1 MAMVMGATSASADEV
16 TLTKTDGA
24 ASGLVWTSTTS
35 PVTTITL
42 SGGGFL
48 EFDEGIGLNVAGE
61 TRTVTIATTAGY
73 CHVTGY
79 SMTVTGYSGDGV
91 IITAGDQTLTT
102 DASDQVFTVSGIA
115 EGEEASFTIAPTEAG
130 HAKKMIVKSLTVT
143 YELKNETDET
153 DETYISLLK
162 YGWSVS
168 ACSSAPS
175 EGGSSN
181 GTGAVANLIDDN
193 AGTYWHSNW
202 SVCNES
208 SRHFFEINLGKSK
221 TFDACSFMQRQDANA
236 WNGAFQDV
244 SIFVGSSPFG
254 LTHDNIA
261 SFLESNTPV
270 ATVTLSSTDK
280 SEQYLY
286 FATPQTGQYVLVV
299 PTLTVNPGQGAN
311 ANNKYACLAE
321 FSLYEKFSPLT
332 SANAEIARK
341 KAEVL
346 AGMEMFFGSKG
357 LFLSAEQTALT
368 AAVNN
373 VAELTELTSISQV
386 AEKVAQIESAM
397 ESVYNR
403 LSGRMVYVLNKRRQQ
418 SSQSFSP
425 AYLTVMEGGNV
436 NSVSYP
442 SEPGKWLLVRDGQTA
457 NFRLYSFDKE
467 GYLSPGG
474 ITAEGQKFYFDA
486 NPYLNGFGL
495 AMRYVGAG
503 NGFNMDTAGNNLTSY
518 SSTDNGSSWVF
529 ELAGS
534 MAEDLTDGSY
544 YRIRSNRGMY
554 NANGSFKTAGSLL
567 GINTVV
573 TDGATEGERQQIHV
587 GKDGLGAIWQLK
599 AVDGGFQ
606 AYNVAADFTGN
617 DMPFA
622 LGARGDGSGKESRQ
636 AYAASADGAVAFTIF
651 NAKSGQNGSR
661 YTNGRIP
668 YALGVATPSIEGN
681 SSYKCMDING
691 EGIPVL
697 SEWNPEPGEYNN
709 GSIYYFEALAEEEL
723 NAMKAAYVA
732 AAAGVDVSE
741 FETAAAFYQGYEVLF
756 DDSFNAY
763 NQTVNQLKEALENE
777 EMLSATDVKS
787 ANSAFSANNAVA
799 ERYSAQLAEA
809 AELLESQMPEIAAKA
824 NGRQVHFYNVQYPTY
839 MLAAGASTM
848 AVATDATNVT
858 TVWTLEQTEGMKYR
872 ILNHGTGAY
881 AGHYDRTDSSG
892 GGSIP
897 VPVASTADDA
907 REYELVLFGNGQVG
921 LQAGTGSYPLLH
933 QDGSNRVVKWGSAAA
948 ASKWTASMVDTD
960 PVVIDY
966 QKVDFGCTV
975 SENVLNSV
983 YFEAQ
988 SGSTLAISQGLGA
1001 HHTILVERFNTS
1013 DFPSQQDEAAMLAA
1027 EDESAPVPTQTYT
1040 ITKDNLNVNGNRLEY
1055 VPDEAIEPGVLR
1067 MTAPMGFF
1075 TVDGKLSAPFTV
1087 HFTVASDGTTTG
1099 VDEISVADDA
1109 DNVRWYTVQGV
1120 RVAAPSAAGVY
1131 VRVAAGK
1138 ASKVYVK

>member
-1 MAMVMGATSASADEV
+1 MAMVMGAASASADEV

-24 ASGLVWTSTTS
+24 ASGLVWTSTTV
-35 PVTTITL
+35 PATTITL

-48 EFDEGIGLNVAGE
+48 EYDEGIGINVAGE
-61 TRTVTIATTAGY
+61 TRTVTIATTADY

-91 IITAGDQTLTT
+91 IITAGDQTQTT

-115 EGEEASFTIAPTEAG
+115 EGEAASFTIAPTEAG

-143 YELKNETDET
+143 YELNVDYDYDKLSKT
-153 DETYISLLK
+153 
-162 YGWSVS
+162 GWSIS
-168 ACSSAPS
+168 ACCEETSG
-175 EGGSSN
+175 EGPIN
-181 GTGAVANLIDDN
+181 GHIATLIDDN
-193 AGTYWHSNW
+193 TSTFWHSQW
-202 SVCNES
+202 QGTTHGCPHYFVLDLGES
-208 SRHFFEINLGKSK
+208 KDFSRLEIVNRG
-221 TFDACSFMQRQDANA
+221 AG
-236 WNGAFQDV
+236 NGAFKDVDIYVSNDGFDDV
-244 SIFVGSSPFG
+244 SR
-254 LTHDNIA
+254 DNAA
-261 SFLESNTPV
+261 SYGTPV
-270 ATVTLSSTDK
+270 KSVALSGDVNATEVIDLGA
-280 SEQYLY
+280 QNARYLM
-286 FATPQTGQYVLVV
+286 VV
-299 PTLTVNPGQGAN
+299 IKTSQGTTVNSFACAAEVNLYNAREVTPIDAAN
-311 ANNKYACLAE
+311 AV
-321 FSLYEKFSPLT
+321 
-332 SANAEIARK
+332 IARK

-357 LFLSAEQTALT
+357 LFLSAEQAELTELT

-373 VAELTELTSISQV
+373 VAELTELTSISDV
-386 AEKVAQIESAM
+386 AGKVAQIESAM

-403 LSGRMVYVLNKRRQQ
+403 LSGRMVYVVNARRQVLGQ
-418 SSQSFSP
+418 AP
-425 AYLTVMEGGNV
+425 YLTVMENGNV
-436 NSVSYP
+436 NTIDYH
-442 SEPGKWLLVRDGQTA
+442 SELGKWLLVRDGQTA
-457 NFRLYSFDKE
+457 NFRLYSLEKD
-467 GYLSPGG
+467 GYL
-474 ITAEGQKFYFDA
+474 AVNAVNADGQKFYFAA
-486 NPYLNGFGL
+486 NTYTDNIGL
-495 AMRYVGAG
+495 AMHYVDNG
-503 NGFNMDTAGNNLTSY
+503 NGFNIDTRGNNLTTWSA
-518 SSTDNGSSWVF
+518 TDEGSSWVF

-534 MAEDLTDGSY
+534 MAEDLTDGGY

-554 NANGSFKTAGSLL
+554 EDNGTFKTAGSLL

-573 TDGATEGERQQIHV
+573 TDGATEGERQPV
-587 GKDGLGAIWQLK
+587 VLSKDGLGSIWQLK

-622 LGARGDGSGKESRQ
+622 LGARGDGSNKEPKQ
-636 AYAASADGAVAFTIF
+636 AYAKASDDAVTLVVF
-651 NAKSGQNGSR
+651 NAKGSGIGS
-661 YTNGRIP
+661 YNGRIP
-668 YALGVATPSIEGN
+668 YSLGVKTPALG
-681 SSYKCMDING
+681 SSCMDVANHGNG
-691 EGIPVL
+691 TPVL
-697 SEWNPEPGEYNN
+697 NEWNPESGEYNN

-732 AAAGVDVSE
+732 AAARVDVSE
-741 FETAAAFYQGYEVLF
+741 FEIDAAFYQGYEVLF
-756 DDSFNAY
+756 DDGFDAY
-763 NQTVNQLKEALENE
+763 NQTANQLKEALENE

-809 AELLESQMPEIAAKA
+809 AELLAAKA
-824 NGRQVHFYNVQYPTY
+824 DGRQVHFYNVQYPTY
-839 MLAAGASTM
+839 MLSAGTETM
-848 AVATDATNVT
+848 AVSTADTDVT
-858 TVWTLEQTEGMKYR
+858 TVWTLEQTEGFKYR
-872 ILNHGTGAY
+872 LLNYGSGIY
-881 AGHYDRTDSSG
+881 AGHFDRTDGSG

-897 VPVASTADDA
+897 VPVASTADEA

-933 QDGSNRVVKWGSAAA
+933 QDGEGRVVKWGSAAA

-975 SENVLNSV
+975 SENVLNSI

-988 SGSTLAISQGLGA
+988 SGSTLAISEGLGA
-1001 HHTILVERFNTS
+1001 HHTILVERFNPS

-1027 EDESAPVPTQTYT
+1027 EDESAPVPTHTYS

-1055 VPDEAIEPGVLR
+1055 VPDEAFEPGVLR

>member
-1 MAMVMGATSASADEV
+1 MAMVMGAASASADEV

-24 ASGLVWTSTTS
+24 ASGLVWTSTTV
-35 PVTTITL
+35 PATTITL

-48 EFDEGIGLNVAGE
+48 EYDEGIGINVAGA

-115 EGEEASFTIAPTEAG
+115 EGEAASFTIAPTEAG

-143 YELKNETDET
+143 YELKR
-153 DETYISLLK
+153 TYVSLLK
-162 YGWSVS
+162 SGWSVS

-181 GTGAVANLIDDN
+181 GTGAAANLIDDN

-208 SRHFFEINLGKSK
+208 SRHFFEINLGESK
-221 TFDACSFMQRQDANA
+221 TFDACSFMQRQDATG

-244 SIFVGSSPFG
+244 SIFVGSSSFG

-299 PTLTVNPGQGAN
+299 PTMTVNPGQGAS

-321 FSLYEKFSPLT
+321 FSLYEKSSALT
-332 SANAEIARK
+332 SANAVIARK

-357 LFLSAEQTALT
+357 LFLSAEQAELTELT

-373 VAELTELTSISQV
+373 VAELTELTSISDV
-386 AEKVAQIESAM
+386 AGKVAQIESAM

-403 LSGRMVYVLNKRRQQ
+403 LSGRMVYVVNARRQVLGQ
-418 SSQSFSP
+418 AP
-425 AYLTVMEGGNV
+425 YLTVMENGNV
-436 NSVSYP
+436 NTIDYH
-442 SEPGKWLLVRDGQTA
+442 SELGKWLLVRDGQTA
-457 NFRLYSFDKE
+457 NFRLYSLEKD
-467 GYLSPGG
+467 GYL
-474 ITAEGQKFYFDA
+474 AVNAVNADGQKFYFAA
-486 NPYLNGFGL
+486 NTYTDNIGL
-495 AMRYVGAG
+495 AMHYVDNG
-503 NGFNMDTAGNNLTSY
+503 NGFNIDTRGNNLTTWSA
-518 SSTDNGSSWVF
+518 TDEGSSWVF

-534 MAEDLTDGSY
+534 MAEELTDGGY

-554 NANGSFKTAGSLL
+554 EDNGTFKTAGSLL

-573 TDGATEGERQQIHV
+573 TDGATEGERQPV
-587 GKDGLGAIWQLK
+587 VLSKDGLGSIWQLK

-622 LGARGDGSGKESRQ
+622 LGARGDGSNKEPKQ
-636 AYAASADGAVAFTIF
+636 AYAKASDDAVTLVVF
-651 NAKSGQNGSR
+651 NAKGSGIGS
-661 YTNGRIP
+661 YNGRIP
-668 YALGVATPSIEGN
+668 YSLGVKTPALG
-681 SSYKCMDING
+681 SSCMDVANHGNG
-691 EGIPVL
+691 TPVL
-697 SEWNPEPGEYNN
+697 NEWNPESGEYNN

-732 AAAGVDVSE
+732 AAAGVDVPE
-741 FETAAAFYQGYEVLF
+741 FETAAAFYQGYEALF
-756 DDSFNAY
+756 DDGFDAY

-777 EMLSATDVKS
+777 MLSVTDVKS

-839 MLAAGASTM
+839 MLAAGAETM
-848 AVATDATNVT
+848 AVSTADTEVT
-858 TVWTLEQTEGMKYR
+858 TVWTLEQTEGFKYR
-872 ILNHGTGAY
+872 LLNYGSGIY
-881 AGHYDRTDSSG
+881 AGHFDRTDGSSN
-892 GGSIP
+892 GSIP
-897 VPVASTADDA
+897 VPVASTADEA

-933 QDGSNRVVKWGSAAA
+933 QDGEGRVVKWGSAAT

-975 SENVLNSV
+975 SENVLNSI

-988 SGSTLAISQGLGA
+988 SGSTLAISEGLGA
-1001 HHTILVERFNTS
+1001 HHTILVERFNPS

-1027 EDESAPVPTQTYT
+1027 EDESAPVPTHTYT

-1055 VPDEAIEPGVLR
+1055 VPDEAFEPGVLR

-1138 ASKVYVK
+1138 TSKVYVK

>member
-1 MAMVMGATSASADEV
+1 MKKHLLLAAMAMVMGATSASADEV

-143 YELKNETDET
+143 YELNSTSVMYDKLSKT
-153 DETYISLLK
+153 
-162 YGWSVS
+162 GWSIS
-168 ACSSAPS
+168 ACCEETSG
-175 EGGSSN
+175 EGETN
-181 GTGAVANLIDDN
+181 GRIATLIDDN
-193 AGTYWHSNW
+193 TSTFWHSQW
-202 SVCNES
+202 MGTTHGCPHYFVLDLGES
-208 SRHFFEINLGKSK
+208 KDFSQLEIVNRG
-221 TFDACSFMQRQDANA
+221 AG
-236 WNGAFQDV
+236 NGAFKDVDIYVSNDGFDDV
-244 SIFVGSSPFG
+244 SR
-254 LTHDNIA
+254 DNAA
-261 SFLESNTPV
+261 SYGTPV
-270 ATVTLSSTDK
+270 KSVTLSGNVTATEVIDLGA
-280 SEQYLY
+280 QNARYLM
-286 FATPQTGQYVLVV
+286 VV
-299 PTLTVNPGQGAN
+299 IKTSQGTTVNSFACAAEVNLYNAREVTPIDAAN
-311 ANNKYACLAE
+311 V
-321 FSLYEKFSPLT
+321 
-332 SANAEIARK
+332 EIARK

-357 LFLSAEQTALT
+357 LFLSAEQAELT

-373 VAELTELTSISQV
+373 VAELTELTAISDV
-386 AEKVAQIESAM
+386 ADKVAQIESAM

-503 NGFNMDTAGNNLTSY
+503 NGFNMDTAGSNLTSY

-534 MAEDLTDGSY
+534 MAEELTDGGY

-554 NANGSFKTAGSLL
+554 EDNGTFKTAGSLL

-573 TDGATEGERQQIHV
+573 TDGATEGERQPV
-587 GKDGLGAIWQLK
+587 VLSKDGLGSIWQLK

-622 LGARGDGSGKESRQ
+622 LGARGDGSNKEPKQ
-636 AYAASADGAVAFTIF
+636 AYAKASDDAVTLVVF
-651 NAKSGQNGSR
+651 NAKGSGIGS
-661 YTNGRIP
+661 YNGRIP
-668 YALGVATPSIEGN
+668 YSLGVKTPALG
-681 SSYKCMDING
+681 SSCMDVANYGNG
-691 EGIPVL
+691 TPVL
-697 SEWNPEPGEYNN
+697 NEWNPGSEEYNN

-881 AGHYDRTDSSG
+881 AGHYDRTDGTG

-988 SGSTLAISQGLGA
+988 AGSTLAISQGLGA

>member
-61 TRTVTIATTAGY
+61 TRTVTIATTSGC

-143 YELKNETDET
+143 YELNS
-153 DETYISLLK
+153 TYDRLLK
-162 YGWSVS
+162 SGWSVS

-181 GTGAVANLIDDN
+181 GTGAAANLIDDN

-202 SVCNES
+202 TVCNES
-208 SRHFFEINLGKSK
+208 SRHFFEINLGESK

-254 LTHDNIA
+254 LTHNNIA

-299 PTLTVNPGQGAN
+299 PTLTVNPGQGDN
-311 ANNKYACLAE
+311 VNNKYACLAE
-321 FSLYEKFSPLT
+321 FSLYEKSSSALT
-332 SANAEIARK
+332 SANAMIERK
-341 KAEVL
+341 KAEVIAAVSMF
-346 AGMEMFFGSKG
+346 AGKG
-357 LFLSAEQTALT
+357 LLGQDELDALSAAING
-368 AAVNN
+368 VDG
-373 VAELTELTSISQV
+373 LTEFTAISEV
-386 AEKVAQIESAM
+386 AEKFAEIEAVG
-397 ESVYNR
+397 ESVYST
-403 LSGRMVYVLNKRRQQ
+403 LSGRLVYVVNTRRQALGQ
-418 SSQSFSP
+418 AP
-425 AYLTVMEGGNV
+425 YLTVMENGNV
-436 NSVSYP
+436 NTINYR
-442 SEPGKWLLVRDGQTA
+442 SELGKWLLVRDGHTA
-457 NFRLYSFDKE
+457 NFRLYSLEKD
-467 GYLSPGG
+467 GYL
-474 ITAEGQKFYFDA
+474 AVNAVNADGQKFYFDV
-486 NPYLNGFGL
+486 NSYNNNIGL
-495 AMRYVGAG
+495 AMHYVDNS
-503 NGFNMDTAGNNLTSY
+503 NGFNIDTAGNNLTSY

-534 MAEDLTDGSY
+534 MAEELTDGGY

-554 NANGSFKTAGSLL
+554 KAEGIFKTAGSLL

-606 AYNVAADFTGN
+606 AYNVAADFNGN
-617 DMPFA
+617 DLPFA
-622 LGARGDGSGKESRQ
+622 LGARGDGSNKEPRQ
-636 AYAASADGAVAFTIF
+636 AYAVAADNAETMVVF
-651 NAKSGQNGSR
+651 NAKGSGIGS
-661 YTNGRIP
+661 YNGRIP
-668 YALGVATPSIEGN
+668 YSLAVKTPAVGTS
-681 SSYKCMDING
+681 CMDVNG
-691 EGIPVL
+691 DGVPVL
-697 SEWNPEPGEYNN
+697 SEWNPGSEEYNN

-723 NAMKAAYVA
+723 NAMKDAYVA
-732 AAAGVDVSE
+732 AAARVDVSE
-741 FETAAAFYQGYEVLF
+741 FDNADVFYQGYEPLF
-756 DDSFNAY
+756 GDDALSSY
-763 NQTVNQLKEALENE
+763 IQTVNGLKEALENE
-777 EMLSATDVKS
+777 EPAVGTDVKS
-787 ANSAFSANNAVA
+787 ANAASTTNAGIT
-799 ERYSAQLAEA
+799 ESYRIRKTEA
-809 AELLESQMPEIAAKA
+809 LVEIAAEA
-824 NGRQVHFYNVQYPTY
+824 NGRQVHFYNVQYPAS

-872 ILNHGTGAY
+872 LLNHGTGAY
-881 AGHYDRTDSSG
+881 AGHYDRTDGTG

-897 VPVASTADDA
+897 VPVVSTADDA

-988 SGSTLAISQGLGA
+988 SGSTLAISEGLGA

-1027 EDESAPVPTQTYT
+1027 EDDAAPVPTQTYT

>member
-1 MAMVMGATSASADEV
+1 MAMVMGAASASADEV

-24 ASGLVWTSTTS
+24 ASGLVWTSTTV
-35 PVTTITL
+35 PTTTITL

-48 EFDEGIGLNVAGE
+48 EFDEGIGLNVAGA
-61 TRTVTIATTAGY
+61 TRTVTIATTSGY

-143 YELKNETDET
+143 YELKNEA
-153 DETYISLLK
+153 YVSLLK
-162 YGWSVS
+162 SGWSVS

-181 GTGAVANLIDDN
+181 GTGAAANLIDDN

-208 SRHFFEINLGKSK
+208 SRHFFEINLGESK
-221 TFDACSFMQRQDANA
+221 TFDACSFMQRQNA
-236 WNGAFQDV
+236 TGWNGAFQDV
-244 SIFVGSSPFG
+244 SIFVGSSSFG

-299 PTLTVNPGQGAN
+299 PTMTVNPGQGAN

-321 FSLYEKFSPLT
+321 FSLYEKSSALT

-357 LFLSAEQTALT
+357 LFLSAEQAELT

-373 VAELTELTSISQV
+373 VAELTELTSISDV
-386 AEKVAQIESAM
+386 AGKVAQIESAM

-503 NGFNMDTAGNNLTSY
+503 NGFNMDTAGSNLTSW

-534 MAEDLTDGSY
+534 MAEDLTDGGY

-554 NANGSFKTAGSLL
+554 NASGTFKTAGSLL

-587 GKDGLGAIWQLK
+587 SKDGLGSIWQLK

-622 LGARGDGSGKESRQ
+622 LGARGDGSNKEPKQ
-636 AYAASADGAVAFTIF
+636 AYAKASDDAVTLVVF
-651 NAKSGQNGSR
+651 NAKGSGIGS
-661 YTNGRIP
+661 YNGRIP
-668 YALGVATPSIEGN
+668 YSLGVKTPALGSL
-681 SSYKCMDING
+681 CMDING
-691 EGIPVL
+691 DGIPVL
-697 SEWNPEPGEYNN
+697 NEWNPESGEYNN

-732 AAAGVDVSE
+732 AAARVDVSE
-741 FETAAAFYQGYEVLF
+741 FEIDAAFYQGYEVLF
-756 DDSFNAY
+756 DDGFDAY
-763 NQTVNQLKEALENE
+763 NQTANQLKEALENE

-809 AELLESQMPEIAAKA
+809 AELLAAKA
-824 NGRQVHFYNVQYPTY
+824 DGRQVHFYNVQYPTY
-839 MLAAGASTM
+839 MLAADAETM
-848 AVATDATNVT
+848 AVSTADTDVT
-858 TVWTLEQTEGMKYR
+858 TVWTLEQTEGFKYR
-872 ILNHGTGAY
+872 LLNYGSGIY
-881 AGHYDRTDSSG
+881 AGHFDRTDGSG

-933 QDGSNRVVKWGSAAA
+933 QDGEGRVVKWGSAAA

-975 SENVLNSV
+975 SENVLNSI

-988 SGSTLAISQGLGA
+988 SGSTLAISEGLGA
-1001 HHTILVERFNTS
+1001 HHTILVERFDPS

-1027 EDESAPVPTQTYT
+1027 EDESAPVPTHTYS

-1055 VPDEAIEPGVLR
+1055 VPDEAFEPGVLR

>member
-1 MAMVMGATSASADEV
+1 MAMVMGAASASADEV

-24 ASGLVWTSTTS
+24 ASGLVWTSTTV
-35 PVTTITL
+35 PATTITL

-48 EFDEGIGLNVAGE
+48 EYDEGIGINVAGE

-115 EGEEASFTIAPTEAG
+115 EGEAASFTIAPTEAG

-143 YELKNETDET
+143 YELNVDYDYDKLSKT
-153 DETYISLLK
+153 
-162 YGWSVS
+162 GWSIS
-168 ACSSAPS
+168 ACCEETSG
-175 EGGSSN
+175 EGPIN
-181 GTGAVANLIDDN
+181 GHIATLIDDN
-193 AGTYWHSNW
+193 TSTFWHSQW
-202 SVCNES
+202 QGTTHGCPHYFVLDLGES
-208 SRHFFEINLGKSK
+208 KDFSRLEIVNRG
-221 TFDACSFMQRQDANA
+221 AG
-236 WNGAFQDV
+236 NGAFKDVDIYVSNDGFDDV
-244 SIFVGSSPFG
+244 SR
-254 LTHDNIA
+254 DNAA
-261 SFLESNTPV
+261 SYGTPV
-270 ATVTLSSTDK
+270 KSVALSGDVNATEVIDLGA
-280 SEQYLY
+280 QNARYLM
-286 FATPQTGQYVLVV
+286 VV
-299 PTLTVNPGQGAN
+299 IKTSQGTTVNSFACAAEVNLYNAREVTPIDAAN
-311 ANNKYACLAE
+311 AV
-321 FSLYEKFSPLT
+321 
-332 SANAEIARK
+332 IARK

-357 LFLSAEQTALT
+357 LFLSAEQAELTELT

-373 VAELTELTSISQV
+373 VAELTELTSISDV
-386 AEKVAQIESAM
+386 AGKVAQIESAM

-403 LSGRMVYVLNKRRQQ
+403 LSGRMVYVVNARRQVLGQ
-418 SSQSFSP
+418 AP
-425 AYLTVMEGGNV
+425 YLTVMENGNV
-436 NSVSYP
+436 NTIDYH
-442 SEPGKWLLVRDGQTA
+442 SELGKWLLVRDGQTA
-457 NFRLYSFDKE
+457 NFRLYSLEKD
-467 GYLSPGG
+467 GYL
-474 ITAEGQKFYFDA
+474 AVNAVNADGQKFYFAA
-486 NPYLNGFGL
+486 NTYTDNIGL
-495 AMRYVGAG
+495 AMHYVDNG
-503 NGFNMDTAGNNLTSY
+503 NGFNIDTRGNNLTTWSA
-518 SSTDNGSSWVF
+518 TDEGSSWVF

-534 MAEDLTDGSY
+534 MAEDLTDGGY

-554 NANGSFKTAGSLL
+554 EDNGTFKTAGSLL

-573 TDGATEGERQQIHV
+573 TDGATEGERQPV
-587 GKDGLGAIWQLK
+587 VLSKDGLGSIWQLK

-622 LGARGDGSGKESRQ
+622 LGARGDGSNKEPKQ
-636 AYAASADGAVAFTIF
+636 AYAKASDDAVTLVVF
-651 NAKSGQNGSR
+651 NAKGSGIGS
-661 YTNGRIP
+661 YNGRIP
-668 YALGVATPSIEGN
+668 YSLGVKTPALG
-681 SSYKCMDING
+681 SSCMDVANHVNG
-691 EGIPVL
+691 TPVL
-697 SEWNPEPGEYNN
+697 NEWNPESGEYNN

-732 AAAGVDVSE
+732 AAARVDVSE
-741 FETAAAFYQGYEVLF
+741 FEIDAAFYQGYEVLF
-756 DDSFNAY
+756 DDGFDAY
-763 NQTVNQLKEALENE
+763 NQTANQLKEALENE

-809 AELLESQMPEIAAKA
+809 AELLAAKA
-824 NGRQVHFYNVQYPTY
+824 DGRQVHFYNVQYPTY
-839 MLAAGASTM
+839 MLSAGTETM
-848 AVATDATNVT
+848 AVSTADTDVT
-858 TVWTLEQTEGMKYR
+858 TVWTLEQTEGFKYR
-872 ILNHGTGAY
+872 LLNYGSGIY
-881 AGHYDRTDSSG
+881 AGHFDRTDGSG

-975 SENVLNSV
+975 SENVLNSI

-988 SGSTLAISQGLGA
+988 SGSTLAISEGLGA
-1001 HHTILVERFNTS
+1001 HHTILVERFNPS

-1027 EDESAPVPTQTYT
+1027 EDESAPVPTHTYT
-1040 ITKDNLNVNGNRLEY
+1040 ITKDNLSVNGNRLEY
-1055 VPDEAIEPGVLR
+1055 VPDEAFEPGVLR

>member
-1 MAMVMGATSASADEV
+1 MAMVMGVASAAADEV
-16 TLTKTDGA
+16 TLTKTDGS

-48 EFDEGIGLNVAGE
+48 DYDDGIGINVAGE
-61 TRTVTIATTAGY
+61 TRTVTIATTSGY

-79 SMTVTGYSGDGV
+79 SMTVTGFSGDGV

-102 DASDQVFTVSGIA
+102 DATDQVFAVSGIA
-115 EGEEASFTIAPTEAG
+115 EGDQASFTIAPTEAG

-143 YELKNETDET
+143 YELKNEA
-153 DETYISLLK
+153 YVSLLK
-162 YGWSVS
+162 SGWSVS

-181 GTGAVANLIDDN
+181 GTGEAANLIDDN

-202 SVCNES
+202 IVCNES
-208 SRHFFEINLGKSK
+208 SRHFFEINLGESK
-221 TFDACSFMQRQDANA
+221 TFDACSFMQRQNANA

-270 ATVTLSSTDK
+270 ATVTLLSNDK

-286 FATPQTGQYVLVV
+286 FDTPQTGQYVLVV
-299 PTLTVNPGQGAN
+299 PTLTVNPGNGAN

-321 FSLYEKFSPLT
+321 FSLYEKSSALT
-332 SANAEIARK
+332 SANAEIAQK

-373 VAELTELTSISQV
+373 VAELTELTAISQV
-386 AEKVAQIESAM
+386 AEKLAEIEAVG
-397 ESVYNR
+397 ESVYST
-403 LSGRMVYVLNKRRQQ
+403 LSGRLVYVVNTRRQALGQ
-418 SSQSFSP
+418 AP
-425 AYLTVMEGGNV
+425 YLTVMENGNV
-436 NSVSYP
+436 NTINYR
-442 SEPGKWLLVRDGQTA
+442 SELGKWMLVRDGQTA
-457 NFRLYSFDKE
+457 NFRLYSLEKD
-467 GYLSPGG
+467 GYLVVVDNKGLVN
-474 ITAEGQKFYFDA
+474 ANGQKFYFDA
-486 NPYLNGFGL
+486 NSYNDNVGL
-495 AMRYVGAG
+495 AMHYVDNG
-503 NGFNMDTAGNNLTSY
+503 NGFNIDTSGNPLTSW

-554 NANGSFKTAGSLL
+554 NADGSFKTAGSLL

-606 AYNVAADFTGN
+606 AYNVAADFNGN
-617 DMPFA
+617 DLPFA
-622 LGARGDGSGKESRQ
+622 LGARGDGSNKEPRQ
-636 AYAASADGAVAFTIF
+636 AYAVAADNAETMVVF
-651 NAKSGQNGSR
+651 NAKGSGIGS
-661 YTNGRIP
+661 YNGRIP
-668 YALGVATPSIEGN
+668 YSLAVKTPAVGN
-681 SSYKCMDING
+681 SCMDING
-691 EGIPVL
+691 DGVPVL
-697 SEWNPEPGEYNN
+697 NEWNPEAGEYNN
-709 GSIYYFEALAEEEL
+709 GTIYYFEALAEEEL
-723 NAMKAAYVA
+723 NAMKDAYVA

-741 FETAAAFYQGYEVLF
+741 FETADAFYQGYEPLF
-756 DDSFNAY
+756 GDAFSAY
-763 NQTVNQLKEALENE
+763 SQTVNELKEALANE
-777 EMLSATDVKS
+777 EMAVATDVKS
-787 ANSAFSANNAVA
+787 ANAAFTTNAGITA
-799 ERYSAQLAEA
+799 SYRARLTEA
-809 AELLESQMPEIAAKA
+809 SEALEAELPEIAAEA
-824 NGRQVHFYNVQYPTY
+824 NGRQVHFYNVQYPAS

-872 ILNHGTGAY
+872 LLNHGTGAY
-881 AGHYDRTDSSG
+881 AGHYDRTDGSSN
-892 GGSIP
+892 GSIS
-897 VPVASTADDA
+897 VPVASTADEA
-907 REYELVLFGNGQVG
+907 CEYELVLFGDGQVG

-933 QDGSNRVVKWGSAAA
+933 RDGQNRVVKWTSTSE

-966 QKVDFGCTV
+966 QKVDFGCTAV
-975 SENVLNSV
+975 EDVVNSI

-988 SGSTLAISQGLGA
+988 AGSTLAISQGLGA
-1001 HHTILVERFNTS
+1001 HHTILVERFDPS
-1013 DFPSQQDEAAMLAA
+1013 AFPSQQAEAVMLAA
-1027 EDESAPVPTQTYT
+1027 EDDAAPVPTHTYT
-1040 ITKDNLNVNGNRLEY
+1040 ISKDDLTVNGNRLEY
-1055 VPDEAIEPGVLR
+1055 VPEDEAIEPGVLR

-1099 VDEISVADDA
+1099 IDEVTEAA
-1109 DNVRWYTVQGV
+1109 QAEAQWYTVQGV
-1120 RVAAPSAAGVY
+1120 RVAAPSAAGIY
-1131 VRVAAGK
+1131 VRVAGGK
-1138 ASKVYVK
+1138 ATKVYVGL

>member
-79 SMTVTGYSGDGV
+79 SMTVTGFSGDGV

-202 SVCNES
+202 TVCNES
-208 SRHFFEINLGKSK
+208 SRHFFEINLGESK

-254 LTHDNIA
+254 LTHNNIA

-386 AEKVAQIESAM
+386 AEKFAEIEAVG
-397 ESVYNR
+397 ESVYST
-403 LSGRMVYVLNKRRQQ
+403 LSGRLVYVVNTRRQALGQ
-418 SSQSFSP
+418 AP
-425 AYLTVMEGGNV
+425 YLTVMENGNV
-436 NSVSYP
+436 NTISYH
-442 SEPGKWLLVRDGQTA
+442 SELGKWLLVRDGQTA
-457 NFRLYSFDKE
+457 NFRLYSLEKD
-467 GYLSPGG
+467 GYL
-474 ITAEGQKFYFDA
+474 AVNAVNADGQKFYFDV
-486 NPYLNGFGL
+486 NSYNNNIGL
-495 AMRYVGAG
+495 AMHYVDNS
-503 NGFNMDTAGNNLTSY
+503 NGFNIDTAGNNLTTWRA
-518 SSTDNGSSWVF
+518 TDDGSSWVF

-534 MAEDLTDGSY
+534 MAEELTDGSY

-554 NANGSFKTAGSLL
+554 NAEGTFKTAGSLL

-606 AYNVAADFTGN
+606 AYNVAADFNGN
-617 DMPFA
+617 DLPFA

-668 YALGVATPSIEGN
+668 YALGVATPSIDGN
-681 SSYKCMDING
+681 NSYKCMDVNG

-697 SEWNPEPGEYNN
+697 SEWQPEPGEYNN
-709 GSIYYFEALAEEEL
+709 GSIYYFEALAYEEL

-799 ERYSAQLAEA
+799 ERYSAQLADA

-824 NGRQVHFYNVQYPTY
+824 NGRQVHFYNVQYPAS

-872 ILNHGTGAY
+872 LLNHGTGAY
-881 AGHYDRTDSSG
+881 AGHYDRTDGTG

-897 VPVASTADDA
+897 VPVVSTADDA

-933 QDGSNRVVKWGSAAA
+933 RDGENRVVKWGSAAA

-988 SGSTLAISQGLGA
+988 SGSTLAISEGLGA